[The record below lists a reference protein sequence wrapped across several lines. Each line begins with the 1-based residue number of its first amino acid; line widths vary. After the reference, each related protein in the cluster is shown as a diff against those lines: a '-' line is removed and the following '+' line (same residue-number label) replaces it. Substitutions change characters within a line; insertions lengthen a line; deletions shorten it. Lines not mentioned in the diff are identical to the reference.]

1 MIFGAAAMMAG
12 LAMLASGAPKILLH
26 LSGREFQHRQLYGLV
41 MIGNFFGQ
49 AIPSVSILFGIVVA
63 ISSIA
68 TLIFWIMM
76 GGRTE
81 KWG

>member
-1 MIFGAAAMMAG
+1 MMAG
-12 LAMLASGAPKILLH
+12 PAALPARHWKILLR
-26 LSGREFQHRQLYGLV
+26 LSGREFSTAILYRLV

-49 AIPSVSILFGIVVA
+49 AIPSVSILLGIVVA